1 MYMRFALT
9 IIVILFFALGTG
21 RLHAQDNESIDSDN
35 AAEAA
40 DEKRPDVE
48 LTEEALK
55 IHHSGMLFDGH
66 NDLPFAVRMRG
77 NSSFDNIDIA
87 ELQNDNGLHT
97 DIPRLKKG
105 GLKAQYWSVYVPAS
119 TATTGNALVMTLE
132 QIDLVH
138 EMIERYPE
146 TFELASTADDIERIT
161 KAGKVA
167 SMMGVE
173 GGHSIQGS
181 MSALRYLYRRGARYM
196 TLTHSKTL
204 AWADSATDDAKNDGL
219 SEFGEEVVKEM
230 NRLGMVVDLSH
241 VSDETMEDVFRIV
254 KAPVIYSHS
263 SARAICDHPRNVSD
277 EMLKKTKDNGGV
289 VMVNFMSG
297 YVVPTK
303 ELEENRSAK
312 GTVHTVVDHIEH
324 IIKVAGIDHVGIG
337 SDYDGVRSLPKQ
349 LTDVSFYP
357 YITQEL
363 LNRGYDKEQIHKILG
378 GNALRVLRE
387 CEQVAKK
394 LKSGEIAFDE

>member
-1 MYMRFALT
+1 MYMRLVLAITVAFVVNVGEGQLFAQNN
-9 IIVILFFALGTG
+9 GSNG
-21 RLHAQDNESIDSDN
+21 DES
-35 AAEAA
+35 AK
-40 DEKRPDVE
+40 DEKRPDVV
-48 LTEEALK
+48 LTEQALE

-66 NDLPFAVRMRG
+66 NDLPFAVRRKG
-77 NSSFDNIDIA
+77 NSSFEKIDIA
-87 ELQNDNGLHT
+87 KMQTDVGLHT

-138 EMIERYPE
+138 EMIKTYPD

-161 KAGKVA
+161 KEGKIA

-173 GGHSIQGS
+173 GGHSIQNS
-181 MSALRYLYRRGARYM
+181 MSSLGYLYKRGARYM

-204 AWADSATDDAKNDGL
+204 AWADSATDEAKNGGL

-230 NRLGMVVDLSH
+230 NRIGMVVDLSH
-241 VSDETMEDVFRIV
+241 VSDETMDDVFRIA

-277 EMLKKTKDNGGV
+277 EMLKKTKANGGV

-297 YVVPTK
+297 YVVPTAQLK
-303 ELEENRSAK
+303 ANERAK

-324 IIKVAGIDHVGIG
+324 IINVAGIDHVGIG
-337 SDYDGVRSLPKQ
+337 SDYDGVRSLPRQ
-349 LTDVSFYP
+349 LTDVSYYP

-363 LNRGYDKEQIHKILG
+363 LNRGYNKEQIHKILG

-387 CEQVAKK
+387 CEQVSAK
-394 LKSGEIAFDE
+394 LKSGEMKIDD